1 MRMEDFP
8 LHGIAKLYEIPEEWA
23 QNKELFD
30 AWWLPETEQG
40 PDGLYRIVRDARIS
54 DEAKAQRLAL
64 PPVHNLITNAGI
76 TRILTDISLTSA
88 LVAFYQITSVGN
100 GAISGVTR
108 GDTAVAGDTFVASA
122 RKAPVSFSVVGF
134 QTTVITNFASGDA
147 QGTWTNLGIYGG
159 GSATTSAGTGVL
171 YTHALYTFTKGAVA
185 YALNYA
191 FSMVN

>member
-1 MRMEDFP
+1 MEDFP

-23 QNKELFD
+23 NNKALFD

-76 TRILTDISLTSA
+76 SRILTDISLTSS
-88 LVAFYQITSVGN
+88 LIAFYQITSVGN
-100 GAISGVTR
+100 GAITGVTR
-108 GDTAVAGDTFVASA
+108 ADTAVAGDVFVASA
-122 RKAPVSFSVVGF
+122 RKAPVSYSVVGF
-134 QTTVITNFASGDA
+134 QTTIITNFASGDA

-159 GSATTSAGTGVL
+159 GSATTTGGTGVL
-171 YTHALYTFTKGAVA
+171 YTHALYSFTKGAVA

-191 FSMVN
+191 FSMTN